1 MYIQFG
7 QLMCDNKLS
16 RILKVEEEDEE
27 EVLTALFVAQQNQKE
42 FSTTF
47 DFE

>member
-1 MYIQFG
+1 
-7 QLMCDNKLS
+7 MCDNKLS
-16 RILKVEEEDEE
+16 RILKVEEEDE